1 MKKNIDVFAWNH
13 EDMPGIDPGVITHRL
28 NICPSFKPIRQKKR
42 VFALERD
49 NAIKDEVQK
58 LMAAKF
64 IREVYYPDW
73 LANVVMVK
81 KANGKWRMC
90 VDFTDLNK
98 ACPKD
103 SYPLPRIDQLV
114 DSTTGHKLLSFMDA
128 FLGYNQIRMD
138 EADQEKTS
146 FVTSQGLFCYEVV
159 PFGLKNAGVTYQ
171 RLVNHMFRPQIGR
184 NVEVYVNDMLVKSLD
199 EGKHL
204 DDLQET
210 FNTLR
215 RYNMKFN
222 PNKCAFGV
230 ASGKFLGFMV
240 SHRGIEA
247 NPEKIKAILDMKSPQ
262 SIKEI
267 QSLTG
272 RVAALNR
279 FVSKATDR
287 CLPFF
292 KVLKKGFEWTDE
304 CQRAFQ
310 DLKNYLVIASLLSP
324 SVMGEELFL
333 YLAVTPHAVSFAFIR
348 EEGKV
353 QKPVYYTSRA
363 LRGVEER
370 YPLIEKLAFA
380 LITASRKLR
389 HYFQAHV
396 INVITDHP
404 LKKAMNKLEAARQLI

>member
-1 MKKNIDVFAWNH
+1 
-13 EDMPGIDPGVITHRL
+13 
-28 NICPSFKPIRQKKR
+28 
-42 VFALERD
+42 
-49 NAIKDEVQK
+49 
-58 LMAAKF
+58 MAAKF
-64 IREVYYPDW
+64 IQEVYYPDW

-81 KANGKWRMC
+81 KVNGKWRMC

-103 SYPLPRIDQLV
+103 SYPLPHIDQLV
-114 DSTTGHKLLSFMDA
+114 DSTAGHKLLSFMDA
-128 FLGYNQIRMD
+128 FSGYNQIRMD

-146 FVTSQGLFCYEVV
+146 IVTSQGLFCYEVMS
-159 PFGLKNAGVTYQ
+159 FGLKNVRATYQ

-184 NVEVYVNDMLVKSLD
+184 KVEVYVDDMLVKSLD

-215 RYNMKFN
+215 RYSMKLN
-222 PNKCAFGV
+222 PSKCAFRV
-230 ASGKFLGFMV
+230 VSGKFLEFMV

-247 NPEKIKAILDMKSPQ
+247 NPEKIKAILDMKPPQ
-262 SIKEI
+262 NIKEV

-279 FVSKATDR
+279 FVSKATDK
-287 CLPFF
+287 CLPVF
-292 KVLKKGFEWTDE
+292 KVLKKAFEWTDE

-310 DLKNYLVIASLLSP
+310 DLKMYLVAAPLLSL

-333 YLAVTPHAVSFAFIR
+333 YLAVTPHVVSSALIK

-353 QKPVYYTSRA
+353 QKPVYYTSKA
-363 LRGVEER
+363 LRGAEG
-370 YPLIEKLAFA
+370 
-380 LITASRKLR
+380 
-389 HYFQAHV
+389 
-396 INVITDHP
+396 
-404 LKKAMNKLEAARQLI
+404 